1 MAARVASG
9 KQEVNGASVPCF
21 QGLSLIDNASGCKTY
36 VVASEVVN
44 GSLGQHAVV
53 LEFTLSQG
61 RSVASD
67 DDQLGLAGSER
78 LEGRLVSEGDWQ
90 NLQC

>member
-1 MAARVASG
+1 MAARVASE
-9 KQEVNGASVPCF
+9 KQEVNCTSAPCF
-21 QGLSLIDNASGCKTY
+21 QGFSLVDSVSGYKTY
-36 VVASEVVN
+36 VVASKVVD

-53 LEFTLSQG
+53 LEFTLSQR

-67 DDQLGLAGSER
+67 DNQLGLAGSER

-90 NLQC
+90 ISC